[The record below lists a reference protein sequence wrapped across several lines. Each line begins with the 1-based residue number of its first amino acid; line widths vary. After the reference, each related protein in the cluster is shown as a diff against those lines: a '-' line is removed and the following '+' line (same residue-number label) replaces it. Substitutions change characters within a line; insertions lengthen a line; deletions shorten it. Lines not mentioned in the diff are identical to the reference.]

1 MQIIER
7 SLPKKQ
13 IVKKEPSVIVKE
25 ESEKTYKLW
34 QSLAT
39 KSIPKHHR
47 NFTALMKKR
56 QVDAK
61 RFSDSCQRE
70 VLCPFILLA
79 FTVQCSCALVYSL
92 NVCLKYPGKAQSKQV
107 TETDEVCCN
116 TYKEVG

>member
-13 IVKKEPSVIVKE
+13 IIKKEPSVIVKE
-25 ESEKTYKLW
+25 EAEKTYRLW

-47 NFTALMKKR
+47 NFNALVKKR

-70 VLCPFILLA
+70 VLHTHACCCHVLYNFRVLL
-79 FTVQCSCALVYSL
+79 FTVLLLCMSEISR
-92 NVCLKYPGKAQSKQV
+92 
-107 TETDEVCCN
+107 
-116 TYKEVG
+116 

>member
-70 VLCPFILLA
+70 VWHPCILLH
-79 FTVQCSCALVYSL
+79 CILKISCALVYSL
-92 NVCLKYPGKAQSKQV
+92 IECMSETSRLSSK
-107 TETDEVCCN
+107 
-116 TYKEVG
+116 

>member
-1 MQIIER
+1 MISQMQIIER

-13 IVKKEPSVIVKE
+13 IMKKEPSVIVKE

-34 QSLAT
+34 QALAT

-47 NFTALMKKR
+47 NFNALLRKR

-70 VLCPFILLA
+70 VLHPLSFCPVLSIFM
-79 FTVQCSCALVYSL
+79 CSCL
-92 NVCLKYPGKAQSKQV
+92 
-107 TETDEVCCN
+107 
-116 TYKEVG
+116 

>member
-13 IVKKEPSVIVKE
+13 IVKKEPFVIVKE

-34 QSLAT
+34 QYLAT

-47 NFTALMKKR
+47 NFTSLMKKR

-70 VLCPFILLA
+70 VLCPFILLPC
-79 FTVQCSCALVYSL
+79 TVPFSCNLVYIFIECMSEI
-92 NVCLKYPGKAQSKQV
+92 SR
-107 TETDEVCCN
+107 
-116 TYKEVG
+116 

>member
-1 MQIIER
+1 MRLVLADIIVVALIYIFIVFSNLVKSLMQIIER

-70 VLCPFILLA
+70 VLHPCILLP
-79 FTVQCSCALVYSL
+79 CI
-92 NVCLKYPGKAQSKQV
+92 LKF
-107 TETDEVCCN
+107 
-116 TYKEVG
+116 